1 MQHSHGA
8 RLRLLRQRAEMTQ
21 CALSAATGISQ
32 GEISRL
38 ESDRSYLGATRLRRI
53 AAALNVTPA
62 DIIA

>member
-1 MQHSHGA
+1 
-8 RLRLLRQRAEMTQ
+8 MTQ